1 MSKSGICINFTCS
14 QVKKVPS
21 KPGNQPVV
29 IFLTL
34 DAPTW
39 LCSQDI
45 VTPHHFE
52 VYLVFSNE
60 VRSYAFWGSLTP
72 KLIVIISGWTVRDS
86 VLLRVVFFCCCDHD
100 STGCITIMPVLQA
113 VPYCASIFLGCC
125 MIVFHDWVV
134 LYCACIIVGCYVLV
148 QVQFMVPWL
157 GILAW
162 PSMTLNNTCK
172 M

>member
-52 VYLVFSNE
+52 VYLVFRNE
-60 VRSYAFWGSLTP
+60 VWSYAFWGSLTP
-72 KLIVIISGWTVRDS
+72 KLIVIISGWTARDS
-86 VLLRVVFFCCCDHD
+86 VLLRVVFFFV
-100 STGCITIMPVLQA
+100 IMIPQA
-113 VPYCASIFLGCC
+113 VSQSCQFYRLCLIGLPYFWAAAWSCFTIGLCC
-125 MIVFHDWVV
+125 IALALLWAVTCLCKFNSQFHDW
-134 LYCACIIVGCYVLV
+134 G
-148 QVQFMVPWL
+148 F
-157 GILAW
+157 
-162 PSMTLNNTCK
+162 
-172 M
+172 